1 MEFLHSINT
10 QWKIPLGR
18 PPRTFQIP
26 GTPYPTKSY
35 FNLKI
40 WNLKFLIQNNSFVIH
55 LKYSLSL
62 TIFSHCQHCLRG
74 QLDTA
79 CRLVWTQLW
88 NFIVR
93 QVEFNAFLHP
103 NEHPERICL
112 YLVRQFEAEPA
123 KIGDFQI
130 SKSIYEAKYD
140 LIFLKPKFLSKYQI
154 RRTTFI
160 KRIYLFNHSCQNFI

>member
-1 MEFLHSINT
+1 MLCSTKWIFETSLGERTEVFSKFIIGKKILMHKVGWFDQEITNFINFYFVNWTSFAYVFFWGMELLLSINT

-35 FNLKI
+35 LNLKI

-74 QLDTA
+74 QVDTA
-79 CRLVWTQLW
+79 CR
-88 NFIVR
+88 F
-93 QVEFNAFLHP
+93 
-103 NEHPERICL
+103 
-112 YLVRQFEAEPA
+112 
-123 KIGDFQI
+123 
-130 SKSIYEAKYD
+130 
-140 LIFLKPKFLSKYQI
+140 
-154 RRTTFI
+154 
-160 KRIYLFNHSCQNFI
+160 